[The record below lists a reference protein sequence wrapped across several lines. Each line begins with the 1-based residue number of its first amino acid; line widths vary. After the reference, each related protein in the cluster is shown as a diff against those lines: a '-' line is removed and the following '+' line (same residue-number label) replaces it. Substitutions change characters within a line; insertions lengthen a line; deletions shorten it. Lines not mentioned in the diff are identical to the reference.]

1 MTKELTP
8 EEILD
13 QTTPQIKKLVEEIL
27 KIEMAYRNRR
37 TISRPDET
45 VLCNQIIQQ
54 IQRNANS
61 LDS

>member
-13 QTTPQIKKLVEEIL
+13 QTSDQIKKLVEEIL

>member
-1 MTKELTP
+1 MMKELTP

-13 QTTPQIKKLVEEIL
+13 QATPQIKKLVEEIL

-37 TISRPDET
+37 TIFKPDEN
-45 VLCNQIIQQ
+45 VICNQIIQQ

-61 LDS
+61 WD